1 MTVTDHDVRSLYL
14 DLLRRNLTR
23 YGMHE
28 RMPARVATP
37 ATPAVSKPSTRCTP
51 SAAATG
57 LFDQRARELGLDW
70 PAEAETMIG
79 MQRLTSLQHCVETVL
94 ADDIPGDLIE
104 CGVWR
109 GGACILMRAVLA
121 AYGDETRS
129 VWLAD
134 SFQGVPRSDPANY
147 KADKGIRAD
156 FAAGILG
163 VSEAEVRANFER
175 YGLLDDQVRFLPGWF
190 KDTLHDAPIDRI
202 AVLRLDGDLYE
213 STIQALDAL
222 YPRLSPGG
230 FCIIDDYQAVKACE
244 QAVTDYRAKHGI
256 SAEIVDIDGTWR
268 AVAQVNE
275 ALGTHLRRAASARS
289 ATTRVRQCDLGRQGR
304 TGEPAVDGA
313 GEEVRIAQGPVV
325 VACRLRPGRLRWAF
339 AARALPPSGAR
350 TASPWRR

>member
-1 MTVTDHDVRSLYL
+1 MTITDHNVRSLYL

-28 RMPARVATP
+28 RMPAEWPLRRRLLFK
-37 ATPAVSKPSTRCTP
+37 AVNTLSSVRNG
-51 SAAATG
+51 TG
-57 LFDQRARELGLDW
+57 LFDQRSRELGLDW

-79 MQRLTSLQHCVETVL
+79 MQRLTSLQHSVETVL
-94 ADDIPGDLIE
+94 AEDIPGDLIE

-134 SFQGVPRSDPANY
+134 SFQGVPRSDPENY
-147 KADKGIRAD
+147 QADKGIRAE

-213 STIQALDAL
+213 STIQALDGAL
-222 YPRLSPGG
+222 PATVTGG
-230 FCIIDDYQAVKACE
+230 FL
-244 QAVTDYRAKHGI
+244 H
-256 SAEIVDIDGTWR
+256 
-268 AVAQVNE
+268 
-275 ALGTHLRRAASARS
+275 H
-289 ATTRVRQCDLGRQGR
+289 
-304 TGEPAVDGA
+304 
-313 GEEVRIAQGPVV
+313 
-325 VACRLRPGRLRWAF
+325 
-339 AARALPPSGAR
+339 
-350 TASPWRR
+350 

>member
-1 MTVTDHDVRSLYL
+1 MPTCETGATLTITDHDVRSLYL

-23 YGMHE
+23 YGMLE
-28 RMPARVATP
+28 RMPSGWPLRRRVLLKAANLVLERTNSHRFTSATP
-37 ATPAVSKPSTRCTP
+37 R
-51 SAAATG
+51 
-57 LFDQRARELGLDW
+57 DLGLDW

-94 ADDIPGDLIE
+94 ADDVPGDLIE

-121 AYGDETRS
+121 AYGDETRC

-134 SFQGVPRSDPANY
+134 SFQGVPRSDPENY
-147 KADKGIRAD
+147 KADKGIRAQL
-156 FAAGILG
+156 AAGILG

-190 KDTLHDAPIDRI
+190 KDTLQDAPIDRV

-213 STIQALDAL
+213 STMQGLDAL

-230 FCIIDDYQAVKACE
+230 FCIVDDYLAVKPCE

-256 SAEIVDIDGTWR
+256 SAEIVDIDGTGVFWR
-268 AVAQVNE
+268 K
-275 ALGTHLRRAASARS
+275 
-289 ATTRVRQCDLGRQGR
+289 
-304 TGEPAVDGA
+304 
-313 GEEVRIAQGPVV
+313 
-325 VACRLRPGRLRWAF
+325 
-339 AARALPPSGAR
+339 
-350 TASPWRR
+350 

>member
-1 MTVTDHDVRSLYL
+1 MRRQRRLDSAPRYPYARLGAVLTVTDLDIRQLYL

-28 RMPARVATP
+28 RMPAQWPLRRRILLKTANIVTP
-37 ATPAVSKPSTRCTP
+37 MLRGINAS
-51 SAAATG
+51 
-57 LFDQRARELGLDW
+57 DQKKRDLGLDW

-79 MQRLTSLQHCVETVL
+79 MRRLTSLQHCIETIL
-94 ADDIPGDLIE
+94 AENIPGDLIE

-109 GGACILMRAVLA
+109 GGACILMRGVLA

-147 KADKGIRAD
+147 KADKGIRAE

-163 VSEAEVRANFER
+163 VSEAQVRENFER
-175 YGLLDDQVRFLPGWF
+175 YGLLDDRVRFLPGWF
-190 KDTLHDAPIDRI
+190 KDTLADAPVERI

-230 FCIIDDYQAVKACE
+230 FCIIDDYLAVKACE
-244 QAVTDYRAKHGI
+244 QAVTDYRVKHGI
-256 SAEIVDIDGTWR
+256 SEEIVDIDGTGVLWR
-268 AVAQVNE
+268 KQ
-275 ALGTHLRRAASARS
+275 
-289 ATTRVRQCDLGRQGR
+289 
-304 TGEPAVDGA
+304 
-313 GEEVRIAQGPVV
+313 
-325 VACRLRPGRLRWAF
+325 
-339 AARALPPSGAR
+339 
-350 TASPWRR
+350 

>member
-1 MTVTDHDVRSLYL
+1 VLAREIEAVMTVTAYDVRSLYL

-28 RMPARVATP
+28 RMPSEWPLRRRLLFK
-37 ATPAVSKPSTRCTP
+37 AVNTLHSMRND
-51 SAAATG
+51 TG
-57 LFDQRARELGLDW
+57 QRGRELGLDW

-79 MQRLTSLQHCVETVL
+79 MQRLTSLQHCVETAL

-121 AYGDETRS
+121 AYGDETRR

-134 SFQGVPRSDPANY
+134 SFQGVPRSDPENY
-147 KADKGIRAD
+147 QADKGIRAE

-190 KDTLHDAPIDRI
+190 KDTLPDAPIERI

-222 YPRLSPGG
+222 YPRLSLGG
-230 FCIIDDYQAVKACE
+230 FCVVDDYLSVPACE
-244 QAVTDYRAKHGI
+244 QAVTDYRTKHAI
-256 SAEIVDIDGTWR
+256 SADIVDIDGSGVLWR
-268 AVAQVNE
+268 K
-275 ALGTHLRRAASARS
+275 
-289 ATTRVRQCDLGRQGR
+289 
-304 TGEPAVDGA
+304 
-313 GEEVRIAQGPVV
+313 
-325 VACRLRPGRLRWAF
+325 
-339 AARALPPSGAR
+339 
-350 TASPWRR
+350 

>member
-1 MTVTDHDVRSLYL
+1 MTVTDYDVRSLYL

-28 RMPARVATP
+28 RVPSEWPLRRRLLFK
-37 ATPAVSKPSTRCTP
+37 AVNTLNSVRNG
-51 SAAATG
+51 TG
-57 LFDQRARELGLDW
+57 QRSRELGLDW

-94 ADDIPGDLIE
+94 AEDIPGDLIE

-134 SFQGVPRSDPANY
+134 SFQGVPRSDPENY
-147 KADKGIRAD
+147 QADKGIRAE

-175 YGLLDDQVRFLPGWF
+175 YGLLDDRVRFLPGWF
-190 KDTLHDAPIDRI
+190 KDTLQDAPIDRI

-244 QAVTDYRAKHGI
+244 QAVTDYRTKHGI
-256 SAEIVDIDGTWR
+256 SAEIVDIDGTGVLWR
-268 AVAQVNE
+268 KE
-275 ALGTHLRRAASARS
+275 
-289 ATTRVRQCDLGRQGR
+289 
-304 TGEPAVDGA
+304 
-313 GEEVRIAQGPVV
+313 
-325 VACRLRPGRLRWAF
+325 
-339 AARALPPSGAR
+339 
-350 TASPWRR
+350 